1 MVEQRTNKIAYRV
14 EGRFDRVTEA
24 GVDGFVVLSRVDDF
38 WRVDW
43 DGSGGREL
51 GSCGAVCGIL
61 GVGGAQCAA
70 VARHPA
76 EDLVP
81 FLVTPAQR
89 GDIGRA
95 GAAS

>member
-24 GVDGFVVLSRVDDF
+24 GIDGFVVVGRIDDF
-38 WRVDW
+38 RRVDW

-61 GVGGAQCAA
+61 RVRGAQCAA
-70 VARHPA
+70 VARQPA

-81 FLVTPAQR
+81 FLVAPAQR
-89 GDIGRA
+89 GEIGRA